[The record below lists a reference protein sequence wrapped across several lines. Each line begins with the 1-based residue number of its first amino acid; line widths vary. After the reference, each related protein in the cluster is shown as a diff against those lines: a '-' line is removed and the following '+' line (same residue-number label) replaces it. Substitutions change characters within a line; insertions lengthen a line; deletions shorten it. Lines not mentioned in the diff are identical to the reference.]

1 MERRS
6 SLSSYGVTFTDVHNM
21 SPGLGRKPPLQR
33 RQAVG
38 KFTGKPELYWLIT
51 DDDARAEYENDPLV
65 QRKFTPAFF
74 CEFLNGMEYAS
85 ANLKHPNNIS
95 PTLFLYGI
103 NDPVAGFGKGIR
115 KIYTRYRAVNDQTEI
130 ESFPG
135 AHDILHDEWREEV
148 FKTIKEFLEK

>member
-1 MERRS
+1 
-6 SLSSYGVTFTDVHNM
+6 M
-21 SPGLGRKPPLQR
+21 SPGLGRKPRFSVSKR
-33 RQAVG
+33 RVSSQ
-38 KFTGKPELYWLIT
+38 
-51 DDDARAEYENDPLV
+51 
-65 QRKFTPAFF
+65 
-74 CEFLNGMEYAS
+74 
-85 ANLKHPNNIS
+85 HPNNIS